1 MLDQAREFIVL
12 AKHLNFV
19 RAAEELHISQ
29 PTLTRHIACLER
41 ELGFKLLNR
50 NPMALTK
57 AGENFRESISG
68 IIDQLDAAID
78 RGRCI
83 SAETGKGILVN
94 IVLSSNNKFSDF
106 VYEAMAAF
114 HERYPYTPA
123 PRLFH
128 DNSISIVDSVTAGK
142 TDIGLVFTKPV
153 HLPEGFTCEHLLDL
167 PLAVYLH
174 NENPLTK
181 RNRIA
186 VEDLRNCHLVC
197 PANPYLQ
204 TTFEGAVETMREH
217 GIEPKYRVREIDEFD
232 RIPSTLRQDEF
243 LFKTDQCAPLA
254 PPASFLSLV
263 HFEEPAPQYHIYALY
278 RNDPKNHALANF
290 VRLCHSLIDPHA
302 KQSA

>member
-19 RAAEELHISQ
+19 RAAEDLHISQ

-41 ELGFKLLNR
+41 ELGFKLFNR

-57 AGENFRESISG
+57 AGESFRESIGG

-83 SAETGKGILVN
+83 SAETGKGILIN

-114 HERYPYTPA
+114 HERYPYTPS

-128 DNSISIVDSVTAGK
+128 DNSISIADSITTGK
-142 TDIGLVFTKPV
+142 ADIGLVFTKPT
-153 HLPEGFTCEHLLDL
+153 HLPEGFVCTHLLDL

-174 NENPLTK
+174 NENPLAQRDCIT
-181 RNRIA
+181 
-186 VEDLRNCHLVC
+186 VEDLRDHYLVC

-217 GIEPKYRVREIDEFD
+217 GIEPKYRVREINEFD
-232 RIPSTLRQDEF
+232 CIPSTLHQDEF
-243 LFKTDQCAPLA
+243 LFKTNQSALLA
-254 PPASFLSLV
+254 PPAAFLSLV
-263 HFEEPAPQYHIYALY
+263 HFADPIPQYHVYALY
-278 RNDPKNHALANF
+278 RDDPKNRALADF
-290 VRLCHSLIDPHA
+290 IRLCRNLINLHMA
-302 KQSA
+302 KPA